1 MSSQYIFQYPTT
13 GRWVC
18 DFPGSSDTIVGMS
31 FQYPTTGRWVCDT
44 MCVCYRQA
52 PGDFQY
58 PTTGRWVCDCVSTG
72 SAYPAPVRL
81 SVPYHGSL
89 GL

>member
-31 FQYPTTGRWVCDT
+31 FQYPTTGRWVCD
-44 MCVCYRQA
+44 VGRGFNDYA
-52 PGDFQY
+52 P
-58 PTTGRWVCDCVSTG
+58 S
-72 SAYPAPVRL
+72 SL

>member
-1 MSSQYIFQYPTT
+1 MGMSSQYIFQYPTT

-18 DFPGSSDTIVGMS
+18 DAAAGML
-31 FQYPTTGRWVCDT
+31 T
-44 MCVCYRQA
+44 A
-52 PGDFQY
+52 LEEE
-58 PTTGRWVCDCVSTG
+58 
-72 SAYPAPVRL
+72 L